1 MRLLALYLR
10 SRLADRALALLLF
23 SGVIDLLWLQHFPPD
38 AIWRALALAVL
49 PLLPAVVIGA
59 GARSPFGDIEHCV
72 SRPLG
77 PIRLGHLLAL
87 ALIAALVLLGASAI
101 VGSGIE
107 RELVR
112 NLAGY
117 LGLSLL
123 AARLLG
129 IGISWAIPLAY
140 ATLAFVL
147 LPQNPLAW
155 PARYPLD
162 ARSLNIALALLV
174 VGLLAVTLRD
184 TRDQPDDRV

>member
-10 SRLADRALALLLF
+10 SRLADRALALLLL
-23 SGVIDLLWLQHFPPD
+23 GGLVDALWLHHFPPRE
-38 AIWRALALAVL
+38 IWRALALAVL

-59 GARSPFGDIEHCV
+59 GARSPFGDIERCA

-87 ALIAALVLLGASAI
+87 AVIAALVLLGASAI
-101 VGSGIE
+101 VNGGIE

-117 LGLSLL
+117 LGISLL
-123 AARLLG
+123 AAWLLG
-129 IGISWAIPLAY
+129 TGVSWAAPLAY
-140 ATLAFVL
+140 ATIGLILRPDNA
-147 LPQNPLAW
+147 LAW

-162 ARSLNIALALLV
+162 TRSLTIALSLLAL
-174 VGLLAVTLRD
+174 GLLAVTLRG
-184 TRDQPDDRV
+184 TRDRPEERV